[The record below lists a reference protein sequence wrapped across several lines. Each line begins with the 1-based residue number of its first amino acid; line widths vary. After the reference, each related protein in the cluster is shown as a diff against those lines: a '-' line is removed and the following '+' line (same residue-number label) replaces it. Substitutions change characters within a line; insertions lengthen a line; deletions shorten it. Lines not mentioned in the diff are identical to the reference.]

1 MKRTGELIY
10 LILGIATAMVGY
22 HIHGNIFW
30 AIIDFIFMPFVW
42 CKWLILHQVNL
53 SIIKN
58 TFMFFLQ

>member
-22 HIHGNIFW
+22 RIHGSIFW
-30 AIIDFIFMPFVW
+30 AIMDFIFMPFVW
-42 CKWLILHQVNL
+42 CKWLILHQVNI
-53 SIIKN
+53 SIIKD